1 MSLKVVSGI
10 EEIHEISEKLSQEY
24 ARKQQN
30 EKQSTEDLCERV
42 ATLEST
48 INDIVSLTTELQKAH
63 DNLVLDLV
71 ELQKAHNS
79 LDDIVLDL
87 IPNRG

>member
-42 ATLEST
+42 ATLENA
-48 INDIVSLTTELQKAH
+48 INDIISLTTGLQKVH